1 MKKIIF
7 LGLMLLVAGS
17 SFAARYYVMGDERA
31 IPATANTS
39 IMEKTEPML
48 WIRDWGDQS
57 LTCSLESSADAGP
70 SGFSYLYFMCHPDN
84 SGAPAAGYYGVTWAV
99 KEPLNLSAI
108 NENWK
113 MVIVCKTDV
122 PFWTLSVVDGDKCTI
137 DLAAMVE
144 VKDNKTWHTVE
155 VPMFDIFDKGISF
168 AQPLTTG
175 YLFNLLTNDNT
186 ATTQLC
192 IDAWYFTDGN
202 DDDQAVENVF
212 DQVKAHKTIENGQ
225 MVIIKNGV
233 KYNAI
238 GTQL

>member
-1 MKKIIF
+1 MKKSIF

-31 IPATANTS
+31 VPASANTS
-39 IMEKTEPML
+39 IMEKTELML

-57 LTCSLESSADAGP
+57 LTCSLESSSDAGP
-70 SGFSYLYFMCHPDN
+70 SGFSYLYFMCHSDN
-84 SGAPAAGYYGVTWAV
+84 TGAPASGYYGATWAV
-99 KEPLNLSAI
+99 NSSLDLSAI
-108 NENWK
+108 TEDWK

-122 PFWTLSVVDGDKCTI
+122 PYWTLTVVKDDCTL
-137 DLAAMVE
+137 DLAAMVDP
-144 VKDNKTWHTVE
+144 KDNQTWQTIE
-155 VPMFDIFDKGISF
+155 VPMYDIFDKGVSF

-202 DDDQAVENVF
+202 DDEQAIENVL

-233 KYNAI
+233 KYNAL
-238 GTQL
+238 GAQL

>member
-1 MKKIIF
+1 MKKSIF

-17 SFAARYYVMGDERA
+17 TFAARYYVMGDERT
-31 IPATANTS
+31 IPASANTS
-39 IMEKTEPML
+39 IMENTELML

-57 LTCSLESSADAGP
+57 LTCSLESSSDAGP

-84 SGAPAAGYYGVTWAV
+84 TGAPASGYYGATWAINSQ
-99 KEPLNLSAI
+99 LDLSAI
-108 NENWK
+108 TEDWK

-122 PFWTLSVVDGDKCTI
+122 PVWTLTVIGDACTL
-137 DLAAMVE
+137 DLAAMVNP
-144 VKDNKTWHTVE
+144 KDNQTWQTIE
-155 VPMFDIFDKGISF
+155 VPMYDIFDKGVSF
-168 AQPLTTG
+168 AQPLTSG

-186 ATTQLC
+186 PTTQLC

-202 DDDQAVENVF
+202 DDEAVENVY
-212 DQVKAHKTIENGQ
+212 DQVKTHKIIENGQ

-233 KYNAI
+233 KYNAL